1 MQSKNTTNP
10 DNTTGPDRKGG
21 DSSRRL
27 CIPAL
32 THRAFNGGPADRVA
46 ASRPKALGMA
56 ELDVPF
62 GSNCLRLTLG
72 EWLFVV
78 VVVAVISSLA
88 PVLWQRAEKL
98 EPGPDYRVPYDLSN
112 DYYLYRRY
120 SKLAVGRYE
129 TLVVGDSV
137 VWGHYVSMDNTLSH
151 YLNELAR
158 RGELAGRD
166 AFANLGADGIHPAA
180 LDGLLRYYGRDIKNK
195 NVILHLN
202 PLWMSSP
209 KQDLQTEKEHHFN
222 HPELVSQF
230 APGIPCYKA
239 SYSDR
244 ISIAVKREMPF
255 LDWVSHLNIAY
266 FQSMDV
272 PSWTL
277 EHPYDCPLEAVTFKL
292 PSSDNYERAAGP
304 AMPAGNNVLDWVS
317 LKTSLQWRFFRRSV
331 ELLRQRNNKVF
342 VLVGPFNEHILA
354 PESIEAYR
362 KMQIEIE
369 AWLRQ
374 NNVPYYMPAVL
385 PAEFYC
391 DASHPTSRGYA
402 ELAKQLF
409 ENGSFQSAVTH
420 RD

>member
-1 MQSKNTTNP
+1 MNENI
-10 DNTTGPDRKGG
+10 DN
-21 DSSRRL
+21 S
-27 CIPAL
+27 
-32 THRAFNGGPADRVA
+32 NRVA
-46 ASRPKALGMA
+46 ASRPKGLGMA

-88 PVLWQRAEKL
+88 PVLWQSVEKF
-98 EPGPDYRVPYDLSN
+98 EPGTDYRVPYDLSN

-120 SKLAVGRYE
+120 SKLAVARYE

-151 YLNELAR
+151 YLNELA
-158 RGELAGRD
+158 GPD
-166 AFANLGADGIHPAA
+166 AFGNLGLDGIHPAA

-209 KQDLQTEKEHHFN
+209 KQDLQTEKEHDSH
-222 HPELVSQF
+222 HPKLVAQF
-230 APGIPCYKA
+230 TPKIPCYKA
-239 SYSDR
+239 SFSQRTSVVLERYVPLSN
-244 ISIAVKREMPF
+244 
-255 LDWVSHLNIAY
+255 WVNHINIAY

-272 PSWTL
+272 PAWTI
-277 EHPYDCPLEAVTFKL
+277 EHPCDCPLEAVTFKL
-292 PSSDNYERAAGP
+292 PTSDSYERAAGP
-304 AMPAGNNVLDWVS
+304 ATSAGNNVLDWVS

-331 ELLRQRNNKVF
+331 ELLRRRNNKVF
-342 VLVGPFNEHILA
+342 VLVGPFNERMLA
-354 PESIEAYR
+354 PESIEVYR

-369 AWLRQ
+369 VWLRQ

-402 ELAKQLF
+402 ELAKQLL
-409 ENGSFQSAVTH
+409 ENDSLTDESAVTR

>member
-1 MQSKNTTNP
+1 MNETI
-10 DNTTGPDRKGG
+10 DN
-21 DSSRRL
+21 S
-27 CIPAL
+27 
-32 THRAFNGGPADRVA
+32 NRVA
-46 ASRPKALGMA
+46 ASRPKGLGMV
-56 ELDVPF
+56 EHDVPF

-78 VVVAVISSLA
+78 VVVAVISCLA
-88 PVLWQRAEKL
+88 PVLWQSVEKF

-120 SKLAVGRYE
+120 SKLAVDQYE

-151 YLNELAR
+151 YLNELAH
-158 RGELAGRD
+158 RGGLAGRD
-166 AFANLGADGIHPAA
+166 AFGNLGLDGIHPAA
-180 LDGLLRYYGRDIKNK
+180 LDGLLRYYARDIKNK

-209 KQDLQTEKEHHFN
+209 KQDLQTEKEHDFH
-222 HPELVSQF
+222 HPRLVPQF
-230 APGIPCYKA
+230 TPEIPCYKA
-239 SYSDR
+239 SFSQRMSVVLERYAPPSN
-244 ISIAVKREMPF
+244 
-255 LDWVSHLNIAY
+255 WVSHLNIAY

-272 PSWTL
+272 PAWTI
-277 EHPYDCPLEAVTFKL
+277 EHPCDCPLEAVTFKL
-292 PSSDNYERAAGP
+292 PTSDNYEQAAGP
-304 AMPAGNNVLDWVS
+304 ATSAGNNVLDWVN
-317 LKTSLQWRFFRRSV
+317 LKTSLQWSFFRRSV
-331 ELLRQRNNKVF
+331 ELLRRRNNKVF
-342 VLVGPFNEHILA
+342 VLVGPFNERMLA

-385 PAEFYC
+385 PAEFYW
-391 DASHPTSRGYA
+391 DASHPTNRGYA
-402 ELAKQLF
+402 ELAKQLL
-409 ENGSFQSAVTH
+409 ENDSLIEESAGLSPG